1 MYPEFIAIY
10 VSLGILAAMM
20 VAVIV
25 LLFILIR
32 KVSSGSPAKVNS
44 VHIQGQNNDNTSQSS
59 ASFNVAFCSN
69 CGTRYDAQTRVCPK
83 CGTPR

>member
-10 VSLGILAAMM
+10 VGLGILAAML

-25 LLFILIR
+25 LLVILIR
-32 KVSSGSPAKVNS
+32 KVSSCNLVRANNIPA
-44 VHIQGQNNDNTSQSS
+44 QRQNNTINQGG
-59 ASFNVAFCSN
+59 ASFNVAFCN
-69 CGTRYDAQTRVCPK
+69 KCGTKYDAQTRVCPK

>member
-10 VSLGILAAMM
+10 VGLGILAAMLA
-20 VAVIV
+20 AVIA

-32 KVSSGSPAKVNS
+32 KISSSHSVRANNIPA
-44 VHIQGQNNDNTSQSS
+44 QRQNDTINQSG
-59 ASFNVAFCSN
+59 ASFNVAFCNN
-69 CGTRYDAQTRVCPK
+69 CGTKYDAQTRVCPK